1 MPRRKKPI
9 AKINTKL
16 PTKKS
21 ILDFLSKKGGCCDK
35 VEIVKQ
41 FGLSERKDRKEC
53 EKKISSLENKGLIQK
68 FTTDLTNEGYF
79 YQYLYY
85 FQKGDVPDV

>member
-1 MPRRKKPI
+1 MPRMKKPT

-41 FGLSERKDRKEC
+41 FGLSERKERKEC
-53 EKKISSLENKGLIQK
+53 EKKISSLESKGLVQVEENKIYLIQK
-68 FTTDLTNEGYF
+68 GVSF
-79 YQYLYY
+79 
-85 FQKGDVPDV
+85 